1 MSDVEKIPETEQ
13 ENTQENSEVVSSE
26 NLVTDIEKDN
36 KKTAKKDESTV
47 VLDKK
52 SKMQLNV
59 YDFVSIIMAAFI
71 IITLI
76 FTFAFRLVGVKGQS
90 MENTLYENDWLITMQ
105 KSEYKSGDIVVITE
119 PNYFNE
125 PLIKRVIAVGGQTV
139 DIDYSTSTV
148 YVDGKAIDEPYIKE
162 KFILQ
167 NADDISFPYTV
178 PEGKL
183 FCMGDN
189 RNHSTDSRSTLIGGA
204 VDERYILGKAVVR
217 VLPFGA
223 FDIYDYEQEEQEQEQ

>member
-1 MSDVEKIPETEQ
+1 M
-13 ENTQENSEVVSSE
+13 SSE
-26 NLVTDIEKDN
+26 NEKIVEAVETETLTAEASQIAEESLVTEVDTK
-36 KKTAKKDESTV
+36 AKKEEKSSEPV
-47 VLDKK
+47 DKK
-52 SKMQLNV
+52 KKLQLNV

-90 MENTLYENDWLITMQ
+90 MESTLHENDWLITMRR
-105 KSEYKSGDIVVITE
+105 SEYVYKDIVVITE

-139 DIDYSTSTV
+139 DIDYASSTV
-148 YVDGKAIDEPYIKE
+148 YVDGEALDEPYINE
-162 KFILQ
+162 SFILQ
-167 NADDISFPYTV
+167 NSDDIQFPYTV
-178 PEGKL
+178 PDGHL

-189 RNHSTDSRSTLIGGA
+189 RNKSTDSRSILIGS

-217 VLPFGA
+217 VLPFGD
-223 FDIYDYEQEEQEQEQ
+223 FDIYDYE